1 MNKKSY
7 QTPIVRVVALRAA
20 AIICTSPGGEGTGVH
35 DDDPQN
41 PGGAMIREY
50 KGSIDWDDWN

>member
-20 AIICTSPGGEGTGVH
+20 AIICTSPGQAVQVHNTVGRDTQFSRSTG
-35 DDDPQN
+35 
-41 PGGAMIREY
+41 
-50 KGSIDWDDWN
+50 SWDDEEE

>member
-20 AIICTSPGGEGTGVH
+20 AIICTSPGQAAQVH
-35 DDDPQN
+35 NTVGRSDTQYSRSTSSWDDD
-41 PGGAMIREY
+41 E
-50 KGSIDWDDWN
+50 

>member
-20 AIICTSPGGEGTGVH
+20 AIICTSPGQAVQVHNTVSSDTQYSRSTGSW
-35 DDDPQN
+35 DDD
-41 PGGAMIREY
+41 EE
-50 KGSIDWDDWN
+50 